1 MCDQIADAI
10 LDAHLSQDPQA
21 KVACEV
27 VCCTG
32 MVMIFGE
39 ISSKA
44 SGIDYQQIARGVIK
58 DIGYDDAKMGFDYK
72 TCSIMVNLVG
82 QASEIAS
89 GVHADREE
97 LCAGDQ
103 GLMFGYATNETED

>member
-1 MCDQIADAI
+1 MLFTSHPDKMCDQMTDAI

-44 SGIDYQQIARGVIK
+44 SGIDYQQI
-58 DIGYDDAKMGFDYK
+58 DILSLLGNSRD
-72 TCSIMVNLVG
+72 VR
-82 QASEIAS
+82 Q
-89 GVHADREE
+89 E
-97 LCAGDQ
+97 LNTIHNPL
-103 GLMFGYATNETED
+103 GL